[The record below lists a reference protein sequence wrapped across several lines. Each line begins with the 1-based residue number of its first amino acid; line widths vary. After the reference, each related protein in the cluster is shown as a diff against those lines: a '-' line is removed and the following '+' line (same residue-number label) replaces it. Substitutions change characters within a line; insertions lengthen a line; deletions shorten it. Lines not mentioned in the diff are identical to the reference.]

1 VLGGGNEKVR
11 NSSCEINVVEHC
23 NLSCRSCSHVSP
35 AFRRTVLD
43 PAALEHDLSLLAE
56 HYNVGTVRLL
66 GGEPLL
72 HPDLPAIVEAVRR
85 SGIGQKICVVTNG
98 LLLPRMSRA
107 LWEAVDVV
115 ELSSYPGSELGPDDL
130 DRCREEA
137 DATGTRLDV
146 IRVQMFRESYSE
158 VGTDDAGLI
167 GQIYQTCIIAHV
179 WRCHT
184 VANGAFYKCPQ
195 SYFLPKLLGADLGMD
210 GVTIDEPD
218 LGRRL
223 RAYLASPEPLAAC
236 RNCLGSAGRRF
247 AHEQTPRA
255 EFRTRQ
261 GQRTEDLI
269 DPDYLGVTPWPP
281 ERERETISTS

>member
-1 VLGGGNEKVR
+1 V
-11 NSSCEINVVEHC
+11 I
-23 NLSCRSCSHVSP
+23 
-35 AFRRTVLD
+35 D
-43 PAALEHDLSLLAE
+43 PAALEHDLSLLAK

-98 LLLPRMSRA
+98 LLLPRMSHA
-107 LWEAVDVV
+107 LWEAIDAV
-115 ELSSYPGSELGPDDL
+115 ELSEYPGSELGVDDL
-130 DRCREEA
+130 DRCREAA

-146 IRVQMFRESYSE
+146 IRVEMFRESYSE
-158 VGTDDAGLI
+158 VGTDDAALI
-167 GQIYQTCIIAHV
+167 RRIYQSCIIAHV

-184 VANGAFYKCPQ
+184 VANGVFYKCPQ
-195 SYFLPKLLGADLGMD
+195 SYFLPKLLGTDPGMD

-247 AHEQTPRA
+247 EHEQAPRA
-255 EFRTRQ
+255 EFRRLQ
-261 GQRTEDLI
+261 RSRTEDLI
-269 DPDYLGVTPWPP
+269 DPDYLDGAKPWPP
-281 ERERETISTS
+281 ERSRETVSMH